1 MLIRIQKCEFT
12 SGSRRNSRCP
22 RLFEIMKLLDHVVV
36 VCESEMGTNLENS
49 IRNENVYSL

>member
-12 SGSRRNSRCP
+12 SGSRRTSCCP
-22 RLFEIMKLLDHVVV
+22 RLVEMMKLLDHVVV